1 MTENEK
7 TNKHDLH
14 IGKNFG
20 LFERK
25 KVVIENDFNPKKL
38 FWLGVFFCLF
48 CFSRKQA
55 QVLLQEFCCCKS
67 TFWTRR
73 VHHLAIGI
81 HSFPLSCSLR
91 CHCLKGVFGG
101 LHEVKARVSAEWR
114 ERMERHSFKLLIRIS
129 LRFIISKQ
137 AEIRNQQKT
146 LNTGFFSQKALWVCR
161 V

>member
-1 MTENEK
+1 MK
-7 TNKHDLH
+7 KQNK
-14 IGKNFG
+14 KNKQTWFTH
-20 LFERK
+20 RK
-25 KVVIENDFNPKKL
+25 KLWFIWEKKSSYWKWLQSQKVILVRCF
-38 FWLGVFFCLF
+38 FFCLF
-48 CFSRKQA
+48 CFSRKQT
-55 QVLLQEFCCCKS
+55 Q
-67 TFWTRR
+67 WTRR

-91 CHCLKGVFGG
+91 CHYLKGVFGG
-101 LHEVKARVSAEWR
+101 LHEGKARVSAEWR

-161 V
+161 I